1 MTKTSTK
8 QNPSFYALIIGIGK
22 YKDDRI
28 RPLDFAAADA
38 QGLSQL
44 LLDPRHVGLPEDNV
58 KLLIDEEATLYNIK
72 KVISGWLFQHATT
85 DSTVIIFFAGHG
97 GLESDKTSREADGIA
112 KYLLPWDADPDNLFA
127 SSLSNIDFQE
137 LLRTIKASRLVGF
150 LDSCYAAG
158 VSGHDGARDLQIVG
172 DPYQSLSQGKGR
184 LIIASAQPNQR
195 SWESTDLGHGI
206 FTHHLLEAM
215 KGKADSN
222 KDGYI
227 SALNVFQ
234 YLRDNVPKSTRK
246 LSNSVQE
253 PMLSGESSNEVI
265 VAMNHDR
272 INKIKQEKEAA
283 LKQQK
288 VQLRSQRH
296 LLFEMHDKEE
306 LPLDIYNEALK
317 LIEMPA
323 ETLKP
328 KESELLD
335 YLYLLLDDKLP
346 VELYLKTRS
355 ALLSVPQTAPST
367 ARGKSTDAKQKRK
380 AQKIKTG
387 PATTAKKSTL
397 SFCHDCGSKL
407 IAGNSFCTNC
417 GHRIS

>member
-1 MTKTSTK
+1 MKK
-8 QNPSFYALIIGIGK
+8 NPSNKALSFYALIIGVGK

-28 RPLDFAAADA
+28 QPLNFARADA
-38 QGLSQL
+38 QGLYEL
-44 LLDPRHVGLPEDNV
+44 LLDPQHVGLSEKNV

-72 KVISGWLFQHATT
+72 NLISGWLFQHATK

-97 GLESDKTSREADGIA
+97 GLESDKTNRENDGIA

-158 VSGHDGARDLQIVG
+158 VSHEGARDLKIIG
-172 DPYQSLSQGKGR
+172 DPYKSLSQGKGR

-195 SWESTDLGHGI
+195 SWESKDLGHGV

-222 KDGYI
+222 NDGYI

-253 PMLSGESSNEVI
+253 PMMSGESSNEVI
-265 VAMNHDR
+265 VAMNLER
-272 INKIKQEKEAA
+272 IKKIKQEKEHS
-283 LKQQK
+283 LKQQQEK
-288 VQLRSQRH
+288 LRNQRR
-296 LLFEMHDKEE
+296 LLFDMYDKEE
-306 LPLDIYNEALK
+306 LSLDLYNEALK

-323 ETLKP
+323 DMLTP
-328 KESELLD
+328 KETELVD
-335 YLYLLLDDKLP
+335 YLNLLLEDKLP
-346 VELYLKTRS
+346 ISLYLKTRT
-355 ALLSVPQTAPST
+355 ALLNVPQTEPST
-367 ARGKSTDAKQKRK
+367 ARDSSIE
-380 AQKIKTG
+380 IKPENDTHITEAR
-387 PATTAKKSTL
+387 PATTAKKTTL
-397 SFCHDCGSKL
+397 SFCYHCGLKL
-407 IAGNSFCTNC
+407 IAGNKFCTNC
-417 GHRIS
+417 GHRIT